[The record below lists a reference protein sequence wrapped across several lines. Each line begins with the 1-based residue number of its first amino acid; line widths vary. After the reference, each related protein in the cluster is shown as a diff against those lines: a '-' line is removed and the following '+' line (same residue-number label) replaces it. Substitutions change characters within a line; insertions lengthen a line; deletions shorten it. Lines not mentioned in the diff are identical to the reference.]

1 MTKKIYEYGSWNT
14 LSSKILNGDK
24 SYFIHIPQVLIL
36 NERYKEAVL
45 PWCYLLFKRG
55 MDNTIMCS
63 LSYLT
68 EQCGYAYSHKK
79 NTDAGNMAERIKLL
93 IDLDFISVDE
103 RFFEKPNQ
111 FFEITVN
118 YKYYL
123 KEMEKEKD
131 LLFKAKGSKNR
142 NEYFA
147 ILYKDEFYRLSSYKA
162 DTKNKFDL
170 NNCLN
175 LYLFLKSKI
184 PKRSNEVRESETMT
198 LEEKQMNI
206 PEAYNSHYKNMVDEL
221 GICNKTIS
229 KFISI
234 LVELNLIHI
243 EVLPRKKFLYNGNY
257 IWRTDTTIFTLTDK
271 REKAKN
277 NIYLLAEGSDYYN
290 AEIERKKEK
299 LNSLKGGE

>member
-14 LSSKILNGDK
+14 LSSKILNDDK

-36 NERYKEAVL
+36 KERYKEIVL

-55 MDNTIMCS
+55 IDNTIMCS

-79 NTDAGNMAERIKLL
+79 NTDAGNMAERIKQL

-111 FFEITVN
+111 FFEITIN

-123 KEMEKEKD
+123 KEMDKKLSTETEDHKK
-131 LLFKAKGSKNR
+131 
-142 NEYFA
+142 YFA

-162 DTKNKFDL
+162 NTKSKMDL
-170 NNCLN
+170 NSCLV
-175 LYLFLKSKI
+175 LYLFLKCRI
-184 PKRSNEVRESETMT
+184 PKRTNELQESANMT
-198 LEEKQMNI
+198 INEKQECFI
-206 PEAYNSHYKNMVDEL
+206 EAYNSHYKIIADEL
-221 GICNKTIS
+221 GICSKTIS
-229 KFISI
+229 KFVSI

-243 EVLPRKKFLYNGNY
+243 EVLPRKKFLYNGSY
-257 IWRTDTTIFTLTDK
+257 IWRTNTTIFTLTDK
-271 REKAKN
+271 REKVN
-277 NIYLLAEGSDYYN
+277 DNVYLLAEGSNYYN
-290 AEIERKKEK
+290 AEIKRKKEK